1 MKENKFISIYEQ
13 LVDKI
18 KRGDWRPNTKL
29 PSENELVEQY
39 QTSRETIRKALNL
52 LSQNGYIQKMKG
64 KGSFVLDVSRF
75 DFPVSGLVSF
85 KEVAEKLGHTSTTIV
100 KEFELIK
107 ADQDLCTQLGAT
119 KKDLIWKVVRA
130 REIDGEKIILDKD
143 FFIKIC
149 SSPHKRHMQRLY
161 L

>member
-85 KEVAEKLGHTSTTIV
+85 KEV
-100 KEFELIK
+100 
-107 ADQDLCTQLGAT
+107 
-119 KKDLIWKVVRA
+119 
-130 REIDGEKIILDKD
+130 
-143 FFIKIC
+143 
-149 SSPHKRHMQRLY
+149 
-161 L
+161 

>member
-1 MKENKFISIYEQ
+1 
-13 LVDKI
+13 
-18 KRGDWRPNTKL
+18 
-29 PSENELVEQY
+29 
-39 QTSRETIRKALNL
+39 
-52 LSQNGYIQKMKG
+52 MKG

-119 KKDLIWKVVRA
+119 KKISYGK
-130 REIDGEKIILDKD
+130 
-143 FFIKIC
+143 
-149 SSPHKRHMQRLY
+149 
-161 L
+161 

>member
-52 LSQNGYIQKMKG
+52 LSQN
-64 KGSFVLDVSRF
+64 
-75 DFPVSGLVSF
+75 
-85 KEVAEKLGHTSTTIV
+85 
-100 KEFELIK
+100 
-107 ADQDLCTQLGAT
+107 
-119 KKDLIWKVVRA
+119 
-130 REIDGEKIILDKD
+130 
-143 FFIKIC
+143 
-149 SSPHKRHMQRLY
+149 
-161 L
+161 